1 MTTEVVT
8 TTKNNAVTNVAQNN
22 ALTSNLDTSDISMPR
37 LHLLQP
43 MSQGVGEEFQA
54 GQIVH
59 TGTQEAVGDK
69 DSPVMFIPFSVMKVN
84 QKFRTD
90 VSPKEYICT
99 EAFDAGR
106 PWQEEGY
113 VWTQYGGNTV
123 KCLAQNYKTFIVHGL
138 LEDDDSG
145 MALPVSITL
154 KSSAG
159 RGVKP
164 LTNHFAT
171 MAQFNA
177 MRGTDTKPYSH
188 AWELTSEMIKTD
200 NQKYYAWR
208 FKKARQVTAEEIEAC
223 DLWAESL
230 NSNAMK
236 YADAAATQQDQA
248 PMLPKENSAT
258 IDVGEQNLQEL
269 EF

>member
-1 MTTEVVT
+1 MTTEVAT
-8 TTKNNAVTNVAQNN
+8 TTQNTAVANAAQNN
-22 ALTSNLDTSDISMPR
+22 ALTSNLDASDIAMPR

-43 MSQGVGEEFQA
+43 MSQGVGEEFKA

-69 DSPVMFIPFSVMKVN
+69 DSPVIFIPFSVMKVN

-99 EAFDAGR
+99 EPFDADR

-113 VWTQYGGNTV
+113 LWTQYGGNTV

-177 MRGTDTKPYSH
+177 MRGTDIKPYSN
-188 AWELTSEMIKTD
+188 AWELTSEKITKEGQ
-200 NQKYYAWR
+200 NYYAWR
-208 FKKARQVTAEEIEAC
+208 FKKSRPVTAEEIEQC
-223 DLWAESL
+223 DMWSESL
-230 NSNAMK
+230 NANAMK
-236 YADAAATQQDQA
+236 YADSAAKQEQA
-248 PMLPKENSAT
+248 PMLPKEDSDT
-258 IDVGEQNLQEL
+258 IDVGEQNLNEL